1 MYGSIFWIIIFIV
14 SLIVLVKSSDYF
26 SVAAEKI
33 GIFLG
38 FKPLVV
44 GIVILALGTSLPE
57 IASSL
62 FAVFSNSSEIVA
74 GNVVGSNVTNL
85 LLVIGITALIVKH
98 NKRVNYSSLRT
109 DLIIL
114 AASSLLLAGTFV
126 DGVFNFFEGVMF
138 LIFFALIIYYFVKM
152 RKEKVNPNNNN
163 NNKRKKAPVKSI
175 FIIFLSIFFIY
186 FGAEYVIKSIT
197 ELSLILDIGKDIIAA
212 SAVALGTSLPELTV
226 SLSALKR
233 NKFDMAIGNIIG
245 SNIFNT
251 LAVMAVPALFS
262 PLIISSQI
270 IEFALPMM
278 LVATLIFFFIAWNRK
293 IRKYEGIILV
303 LLYIFFILKLFNVV

>member
-1 MYGSIFWIIIFIV
+1 MYNLIFWIVIFIA
-14 SLIVLVKSSDYF
+14 SLAVLVKSSDYF
-26 SVAAEKI
+26 SDAAERI
-33 GIFLG
+33 GIFFG
-38 FKPLVV
+38 FSPLIV

-62 FAVFSNSSEIVA
+62 FAVLSNSSEIVA
-74 GNVVGSNVTNL
+74 GNVVGSNVTNI
-85 LLVIGITALIVKH
+85 LLVIGITALIVK
-98 NKRVNYSSLRT
+98 NNRRVNYSSLRT
-109 DLIIL
+109 DLVLL

-126 DGVFNFFEGVMF
+126 DGVFNFYEGVMF
-138 LIFFALIIYYFVKM
+138 LIFFALIIYYFIKI
-152 RKEKVNPNNNN
+152 RKEKVKPDNKIK
-163 NNKRKKAPVKSI
+163 KRKKTPIKSI

-197 ELSLILDIGKDIIAA
+197 ELSFMLGIGKDIIAA
-212 SAVALGTSLPELTV
+212 SVVALGTSLPELAV

-251 LAVMAVPALFS
+251 LAVMAVPALFV
-262 PLIISSQI
+262 PLTVSSQI

-278 LVATLIFFFIAWNRK
+278 LIATLIFFFIAWNRK
-293 IRKYEGIILV
+293 IKKYEGIILV